1 MPPKLEVNTQC
12 YVLFICVV
20 RYVTMCVCTFTSCCC
35 CCCRRRK
42 RRRERI
48 EHSVDRKLAEFMI
61 YTRRLLA
68 WLMTTTTTKKK
79 PAKKGLVQRAP
90 YNNTSSQ
97 PASQQQSKPTEAE
110 NLIGKSQNKPIQRT
124 GTHTQRHNSKN
135 VPTISLNIKRIKRR
149 LCASSF
155 PYEHKYGT
163 HVACIIETNANAKPC
178 IHTRNLTITH
188 THTHSH
194 IKR

>member
-1 MPPKLEVNTQC
+1 MMPPKLEVNTQC

-68 WLMTTTTTKKK
+68 WSMTTTTTKKK

-97 PASQQQSKPTEAE
+97 PASSKANRPKQKTLSERAKTNPYNE
-110 NLIGKSQNKPIQRT
+110 RART
-124 GTHTQRHNSKN
+124 HND
-135 VPTISLNIKRIKRR
+135 TIRKMFQPS
-149 LCASSF
+149 
-155 PYEHKYGT
+155 
-163 HVACIIETNANAKPC
+163 V
-178 IHTRNLTITH
+178 
-188 THTHSH
+188 
-194 IKR
+194 